1 MGVVLQG
8 ISKACGVGTT
18 PLCFGRHVHVAQLG
32 PLGTATRRNK
42 SGASNRWRGVVLTF
56 ICKLDNSGTEMHCR
70 LRGVK
75 TPPVF
80 SSGTLPQTNWTEE
93 DFDHPAPPLLCCGV
107 PPAWGTT
114 VTVFFTQHL

>member
-1 MGVVLQG
+1 MVWALPRFVLG
-8 ISKACGVGTT
+8 DMLPNWV
-18 PLCFGRHVHVAQLG
+18 PLARLPAETKVELLH
-32 PLGTATRRNK
+32 
-42 SGASNRWRGVVLTF
+42 RWRGVVLTF
-56 ICKLDNSGTEMHCR
+56 ICKLDNSGTEMHYR